1 MLIKYGAG
9 GIRQPYV
16 CLLIFQNFADEERQ
30 KQYRTKNNRQMEE
43 GKNGIM
49 ELKRIIEGCFERQN
63 KLIARLEIELEALSD
78 FNGKQML
85 NSRDMYLQLKV
96 CDRTLIRWRMS
107 GKLPSFKISGKV
119 YFWAFDVYKFLRE
132 EYGTAVLPEA
142 FEEQL
147 GDVIQTIS
155 IIIYSFDACFIV

>member
-1 MLIKYGAG
+1 MKSMEL
-9 GIRQPYV
+9 
-16 CLLIFQNFADEERQ
+16 
-30 KQYRTKNNRQMEE
+30 RQM
-43 GKNGIM
+43 
-49 ELKRIIEGCFERQN
+49 IEGCFERQN
-63 KLIARLEIELEALSD
+63 KLIARLEMELEALSN

-85 NSRDMYLQLKV
+85 DSRDMRLQLKV

-142 FEEQL
+142 LEEQEP
-147 GDVIQTIS
+147 ITINNKNEWKIKVS
-155 IIIYSFDACFIV
+155 TSHLKNKVLSFPAKSTILDRIFRFKIS

>member
-1 MLIKYGAG
+1 MVYW
-9 GIRQPYV
+9 
-16 CLLIFQNFADEERQ
+16 QNMGLAVSVSPMFTLRFSQTLQAKKDKNSIEL
-30 KQYRTKNNRQMEE
+30 KNNRQMEE
-43 GKNGIM
+43 GKNEIM
-49 ELKRIIEGCFERQN
+49 ELRQMIEGCFERQN
-63 KLIARLEIELEALSD
+63 KLIARLEMELEALSN

-85 NSRDMYLQLKV
+85 DSRDMRLQLKV

-142 FEEQL
+142 LEEQEP
-147 GDVIQTIS
+147 ITINNKKNGKS
-155 IIIYSFDACFIV
+155 K

>member
-1 MLIKYGAG
+1 MIHNGLLTKYGAG

-16 CLLIFQNFADEERQ
+16 HPLIFPNFAGEERQ
-30 KQYRTKNNRQMEE
+30 KQYRTKNNRKMEE
-43 GKNGIM
+43 GKDEIM
-49 ELKRIIEGCFERQN
+49 ELRRMIEGCFERQN
-63 KLIARLEIELEALSD
+63 KLIARLEMELEALSN

-85 NSRDMYLQLKV
+85 DSRDMRLQLKV

-132 EYGTAVLPEA
+132 EYGTAALSEA
-142 FEEQL
+142 FEEQE
-147 GDVIQTIS
+147 S
-155 IIIYSFDACFIV
+155 ITVKNSKINGKSK